1 MSDSIPTDAAL
12 SKERADLIKK
22 LKSVQTLVEENCE
35 LSKRVHTSFKELLRQ
50 MIPAP
55 MVWREIGRNN
65 AECKCGAL
73 RFSYRDSRLYVSYKG
88 YAIEQI
94 GSDYSMDDA
103 KRVARRW
110 RDEMICSIFPE
121 MDLTAVLALV
131 LDYKKGDKICQIG
144 QKIR

>member
-1 MSDSIPTDAAL
+1 MSDPIPTAAML

-22 LKSVQTLVEENCE
+22 LKSAQTLVEENCE

-50 MIPAP
+50 MLPAP

-65 AECKCGAL
+65 AECKCGAIC
-73 RFSYRDSRLYVSYKG
+73 FTYRDSRLNVSYKG
-88 YAIEQI
+88 YHIEQI

-131 LDYKKGDKICQIG
+131 LDYKKRG
-144 QKIR
+144 

>member
-12 SKERADLIKK
+12 SKERTDLIKE
-22 LKSVQTLVEENCE
+22 LKRVQTLVEENCE

-50 MIPAP
+50 MLPAP

-73 RFSYRDSRLYVSYKG
+73 RFTYRNSRLYVSYKG

-94 GSDYSMDDA
+94 RSDCGMDDA
-103 KRVARRW
+103 KRLARRW
-110 RDEMICSIFPE
+110 RDEMIQNIFPE
-121 MDLTAVLALV
+121 MDLTAILALV
-131 LDYKKGDKICQIG
+131 LDYKK
-144 QKIR
+144 RR